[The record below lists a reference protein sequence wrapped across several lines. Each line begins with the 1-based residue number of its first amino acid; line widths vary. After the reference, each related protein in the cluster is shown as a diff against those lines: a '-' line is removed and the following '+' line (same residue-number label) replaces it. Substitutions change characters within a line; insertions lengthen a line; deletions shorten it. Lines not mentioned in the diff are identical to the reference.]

1 MKERKVIIVV
11 AVLMILGISFGGMT
25 ILGKLKKEPK
35 KEPKE
40 VAKRYVLAQP
50 VEYSETNSNITASG
64 RLESKDFFDL
74 SAEVQGKILK
84 GNVPLKKGQSFKQG
98 QTIVRIYNKEFEFSL
113 KAHKSRFLNSVANLL
128 PDFKV
133 DYSES
138 YQIWKDFFT
147 NIELDKDLPKLPNIE
162 SEQEKIYL
170 ASKNILSEYFTI
182 KGEEERLRKYTISA
196 PFSGSF
202 SEVYLYT
209 GSIANPGSRIAKLIR
224 TDKLELEVP
233 VDEYEAKWVKV
244 GDVVKVTDE
253 NGEGSWQGRVV
264 RKSNYINPTTQS
276 ITVFV
281 SLSSTYANPLYKGM
295 YLNAEFPGMT
305 MAKTMEIPRNAVF
318 NSNQVFLV
326 RDSLLVKQEIVVH
339 KINENT
345 LIFSGIQEGAEL
357 VIEPLINA
365 TESMKVS
372 IIRKR

>member
-1 MKERKVIIVV
+1 MKERKVIITV
-11 AVLMILGISFGGMT
+11 AVVLILGISFGGMT
-25 ILGKLKKEPK
+25 ILGNLKEEPK

-64 RLESKDFFDL
+64 RLESQDFFDL

-84 GNVPLKKGQSFKQG
+84 GNVPLKKGQSFRQG
-98 QTIVRIYNKEFEFSL
+98 QTIVKIYNKEFELSL
-113 KAHKSRFLNSVANLL
+113 KAHKSRFLNAVANLL

-133 DYSES
+133 DYPDN
-138 YQIWKDFFT
+138 YQNWKDFFT
-147 NIELDKDLPKLPNIE
+147 NIELDKDLPELPGIE

-182 KGEEERLRKYTISA
+182 KGEEERLKKYNVRA

-202 SEVYLYT
+202 SDVYLYT

-244 GDVVKVTDE
+244 GDVVKVTNE
-253 NGEGSWQGRVV
+253 NGEGSWKGKVV
-264 RKSNYINPTTQS
+264 RKSNYVNPSTQS

-281 SLSSTYANPLYKGM
+281 SLNSTFTNPIYKGM

-305 MAKTMEIPRNAVF
+305 MAKTMEIPRKAVF
-318 NSNQVFLV
+318 NSNEVFIV
-326 RDSLLVKQEIVVH
+326 RDSVLVKHEIVVH

-345 LIFSGIQEGAEL
+345 LIFSGIKYGTEL
-357 VIEPLINA
+357 VMEPLINA
-365 TESMKVS
+365 TENMKVS
-372 IIRKR
+372 IIRSR

>member
-1 MKERKVIIVV
+1 MKERKVIIIV
-11 AVLMILGISFGGMT
+11 AVIMILGISFGGMT
-25 ILGKLKKEPK
+25 VLGNLKEEPEK
-35 KEPKE
+35 PKKE
-40 VAKRYVLAQP
+40 VAKRYVLAQTIK
-50 VEYSETNSNITASG
+50 YAKTKSNISASG
-64 RLESKDFFDL
+64 RLESQDFFDL

-98 QTIVRIYNKEFEFSL
+98 QTILRIYNKEYELSI
-113 KAHKSRFLNSVANLL
+113 KAHKSRFLNAVANLL

-133 DYSES
+133 DYPKS
-138 YQIWKDFFT
+138 YQNWKDFFSDIDLGK
-147 NIELDKDLPKLPNIE
+147 NLPGLPKIE

-170 ASKNILSEYFTI
+170 ASKNILSEFYTI
-182 KGEEERLRKYTISA
+182 KGEEERLRKYSIRA

-233 VDEYEAKWVKV
+233 VDEYEAKWVKH
-244 GDVVKVTDE
+244 GDVVRVTDE
-253 NGEGSWQGRVV
+253 NGEGNWTGRVV
-264 RKSNYINPTTQS
+264 RKSNYVNPTTQS

-281 SLSSTYANPLYKGM
+281 SLSSTRANPIYKGM

-318 NSNQVFLV
+318 NSNEVFLV

-345 LIFSGIQEGAEL
+345 LIFSGVEEGAEL
-357 VIEPLINA
+357 VMEPLINA

>member
-1 MKERKVIIVV
+1 MKEKKIIIIV
-11 AVLMILGISFGGMT
+11 AVVMILGISVGGMT
-25 ILGKLKKEPK
+25 VLGNLKKEPK

-74 SAEVQGKILK
+74 SAEVQGKILN

-98 QTIVRIYNKEFEFSL
+98 QTIVKIYNKEFELSL
-113 KAHKSRFLNSVANLL
+113 KAHKSRFLNIVANLL

-133 DYSES
+133 DYPDS
-138 YQIWKDFFT
+138 YQNWKNFFSE
-147 NIELDKDLPKLPNIE
+147 IELDKDLPDLPNIV

-182 KGEEERLRKYTISA
+182 KGEEERLRKYTIRA

-202 SEVYLYT
+202 SEVYLYA

-233 VDEYEAKWVKV
+233 VDEYEAKWVKR
-244 GDVVKVTDE
+244 GDIVKVTNE
-253 NGEGSWQGRVV
+253 NGDGNWQGRVV
-264 RKSNYINPTTQS
+264 RKSNYVNPSTQS
-276 ITVFV
+276 ITIFV
-281 SLSSTYANPLYKGM
+281 SLSSTLENPIFKGM

-305 MAKTMEIPRNAVF
+305 LAKTMEIPRNAVF
-318 NSNQVFLV
+318 NSNEVFV
-326 RDSLLVKQEIVVH
+326 VQDSVLVKHEIVVH
-339 KINENT
+339 KINERT
-345 LIFSGIQEGAEL
+345 LIFSGIEEGAEL
-357 VIEPLINA
+357 VTEPLINA
-365 TESMKVS
+365 TVNMKVT
-372 IIRKR
+372 IIRSR